1 LKNITNHFGVYGVM
15 IKNNNLLCIKKNTGP
30 YKNRFDLPGGS
41 QELGETLT
49 ETLTREVKEE
59 TGYSVSTYSNSRIY
73 DALVTVKKEQHTVH
87 HLFVLYDIS
96 INLEKKA
103 TIPSLVIDGKNDSD
117 GSIFINIKKLNT
129 ENASPIILKLLDEL
143 NLAKH
148 TLDASIY
155 PNWKI
160 NSHL

>member
-1 LKNITNHFGVYGVM
+1 M
-15 IKNNNLLCIKKNTGP
+15 IKNNKLLCIKKNAGP

-49 ETLTREVKEE
+49 ETLIREVKEE
-59 TGYSVSTYSNSRIY
+59 TGYFVTSYSNRRIY
-73 DALVTVKKEQHTVH
+73 DALVTVKKEQHTVD

-96 INLEKKA
+96 ISLEKKSH
-103 TIPSLVIDGKNDSD
+103 IPNLVIDGKNDSD
-117 GSIFINIKKLNT
+117 GSIFIDIKKLNA
-129 ENASPIILKLLDEL
+129 ENASPIILKLLEEL
-143 NLAKH
+143 DLAKDL
-148 TLDASIY
+148 LDASIY

>member
-1 LKNITNHFGVYGVM
+1 MRKITNHFGVYGVM
-15 IKNNNLLCIKKNTGP
+15 IKNNKLLCIKKNAGP

-49 ETLTREVKEE
+49 ETLIREVKEE
-59 TGYSVSTYSNSRIY
+59 TGYFVTSYSNRRIY

-96 INLEKKA
+96 ISLEKKSH
-103 TIPSLVIDGKNDSD
+103 IPNLVIDGKNDSD
-117 GSIFINIKKLNT
+117 GSIFIDIKKLNA
-129 ENASPIILKLLDEL
+129 ENASPIILKLLEEL
-143 NLAKH
+143 DLAKDL
-148 TLDASIY
+148 LDASIY

>member
-15 IKNNNLLCIKKNTGP
+15 IKNNNLLCIKKNAGP

-59 TGYSVSTYSNSRIY
+59 TGYSVSSYSNSRIY

-143 NLAKH
+143 NLVKH

>member
-59 TGYSVSTYSNSRIY
+59 TGYSVSSYSNSRIY
-73 DALVTVKKEQHTVH
+73 DALVTVKKNNIQFIIYSYYMI
-87 HLFVLYDIS
+87 LVL
-96 INLEKKA
+96 
-103 TIPSLVIDGKNDSD
+103 T
-117 GSIFINIKKLNT
+117 
-129 ENASPIILKLLDEL
+129 
-143 NLAKH
+143 
-148 TLDASIY
+148 
-155 PNWKI
+155 
-160 NSHL
+160 

>member
-1 LKNITNHFGVYGVM
+1 M
-15 IKNNNLLCIKKNTGP
+15 IKNNNLLCIKKNAGP

-59 TGYSVSTYSNSRIY
+59 TGYSVSSYSNSRIY